1 MRLYKKVTSLVES
14 RFLRFGLNKRR
25 EVIRLLYE
33 ISKRENISPGK
44 KFPEEIINGIN
55 QNKFY
60 DVKEYLQKRRF
71 PYAYSHNELSEPY
84 LPDIKIDSKECL
96 AIKKKPF
103 YPERIFIEKSVQSS
117 YIANKFRKAFPK
129 AVFLEIESLKDYLKK
144 NRRFTI
150 IDYNNRYNSAFI
162 INERYDFFKK
172 CPCTKSAETCGYH
185 IFNLGFGC
193 IFECTYCYLQQY
205 ANSPG
210 LIFPANIDDYF
221 NVFNSYKRTGMRIGT
236 GEFSDSLMLDNIT
249 EYSIPII
256 DFFKKQKD
264 VMFEFKTKSANIEN
278 LLKTKHSGNIVVSW
292 SLNPQSII
300 DTNEF
305 YTASLAERLDAAL
318 QCVEAGY
325 KVAFHFDPVFYY
337 KEWEQDYEDV
347 IDILFSR
354 IKPEHI
360 AWISIGTLRFNPE
373 LKKIIETRFPEN
385 TILDEELIPG
395 YDNKLRY
402 PHSMRYDIYK
412 SIIDMIR
419 KHHKKT
425 PIYLCME
432 EKSLW
437 RALNLRLPF

>member
-1 MRLYKKVTSLVES
+1 MCSSDL
-14 RFLRFGLNKRR
+14 
-25 EVIRLLYE
+25 
-33 ISKRENISPGK
+33 KREKISPK
-44 KFPEEIINGIN
+44 EIIKGIN

-60 DVKEYLQKRRF
+60 DVKEYLLKRRF
-71 PYAYSHNELSEPY
+71 PYACSHNELSEPY
-84 LPDIKIDSKECL
+84 LPSIKLKSFECL
-96 AIKKKPF
+96 KIKEKKF
-103 YPERIFIEKSVQSS
+103 YPKKIFIEKSVGTS
-117 YIANKFRKAFPK
+117 YVANKFRKSFHE

-150 IDYNNRYNSAFI
+150 IDYNNRRNSVFI

-172 CPCTKSAETCGYH
+172 CPCTKNAEACGYH

-205 ANSPG
+205 VNSPG

-221 NVFNSYKRTGMRIGT
+221 NAFNSYKSTGMRIGT
-236 GEFSDSLMLDNIT
+236 GEFSDSLMLDSIT

-264 VMFEFKTKSANIEN
+264 AMFEFKTKSANVEK

-300 DTNEF
+300 DANEF
-305 YTASLAERLDAAL
+305 YTASLAERLEAAL
-318 QCVEAGY
+318 QCAEAGY
-325 KVAFHFDPVFYY
+325 KVAFHFDPVFYC
-337 KEWEQDYEDV
+337 KEWEKEYEQVMDN
-347 IDILFSR
+347 LFTK
-354 IKPEHI
+354 IKLKHM

-373 LKKIIETRFPEN
+373 LKKIIEIRFPEN
-385 TILDEELIPG
+385 RILDAELIPG

-402 PHSMRYDIYK
+402 PYSMRYNIYK
-412 SIIDMIR
+412 SIIDMMR
-419 KHHKKT
+419 KHHKKA

-432 EKSLW
+432 EKSIW
-437 RALNLRLPF
+437 RALNLTLPFNKTK